1 MTGPQTI
8 HGTCIAWDGRAA
20 IITGTSGSG
29 KSALGLMLMGMGC
42 SLIADD
48 RVVIAR
54 QSDRLLAS
62 APDTIRGLIEARG
75 IGILNAAV
83 SAQADV
89 ALIVDLDETEGER
102 LPERRAVTLLGLD
115 IPLIHRIDGPHLGAA
130 ILQILKA
137 GWSDR

>member
-1 MTGPQTI
+1 MIRG
-8 HGTCIAWDGRAA
+8 A
-20 IITGTSGSG
+20 SGSG

-48 RVVIAR
+48 RVVITR
-54 QSDRLLAS
+54 QDNRLLAT

-75 IGILNAAV
+75 IGILNAAP
-83 SAQADV
+83 SAKADV
-89 ALIVDLDETEGER
+89 ALIVDLDETESER
-102 LPERRAVTLLGLD
+102 LPQRRVVTLLGLD
-115 IPLIHRIDGPHLGAA
+115 VPLIHRIDGPHFGPA